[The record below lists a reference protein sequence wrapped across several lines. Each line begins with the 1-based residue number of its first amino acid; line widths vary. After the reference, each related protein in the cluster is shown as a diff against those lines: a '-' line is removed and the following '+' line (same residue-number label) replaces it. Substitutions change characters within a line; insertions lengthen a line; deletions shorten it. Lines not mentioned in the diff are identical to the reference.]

1 MTPSHLSLQVFGTP
15 SIRTDLPHPK
25 ADTGRRQGRSIAD
38 NNNYGNEPTA
48 SHLLTPGIG
57 VDRGVSEEQYVH
69 LRNKDEIREIVEE
82 SGITFAGDAEFD
94 EAFDMAATMCG
105 ASDACSVETLLHAK
119 QHILRSSAG
128 LR

>member
-1 MTPSHLSLQVFGTP
+1 MLPQVFGTP

-38 NNNYGNEPTA
+38 NNNYGNEPAA

-57 VDRGVSEEQYVH
+57 AERGVSEDQYVQ
-69 LRNKDEIREIVEE
+69 LRSKDEIKELVEE
-82 SGITFAGDAEFD
+82 AGIFFRGDDEFD
-94 EAFDMAATMCG
+94 AAFGMAATMCG

-119 QHILRSSAG
+119 QHLLRSSAG
-128 LR
+128 LQ